1 MCTRLYEHRKSGF
14 KKFHRVITQKL
25 APGGFRVEPTDQ
37 LTNVWT
43 CLCFISQ
50 PHSDVDSRHCKMAF
64 WKMRSH
70 WRYKKLKAVH
80 MTETKTT
87 ALSCPLLLQSRGIG
101 LQFLIS
107 TCVCQSA
114 SLRAPLLQCRTQGA
128 LCCTWPLLC
137 KYILSDCQPVLHST
151 SMWMKTRAAQWAYC
165 FTCTSPECWD
175 GDCSHK
181 LRGSDL
187 CVCAL
192 LLLLLLSFSSVMKH
206 LLCKMRASHI
216 IMNGCALKPYSIS
229 GNSYWAH
236 VTQKKYLRFYPYYVA
251 PRSLIWLNG
260 AGCQCQWMGA
270 HSNEL
275 GSM

>member
-1 MCTRLYEHRKSGF
+1 
-14 KKFHRVITQKL
+14 
-25 APGGFRVEPTDQ
+25 
-37 LTNVWT
+37 
-43 CLCFISQ
+43 
-50 PHSDVDSRHCKMAF
+50 
-64 WKMRSH
+64 
-70 WRYKKLKAVH
+70 

-192 LLLLLLSFSSVMKH
+192 LLLSFSSVMKH
-206 LLCKMRASHI
+206 LLCKMRPSHI

-236 VTQKKYLRFYPYYVA
+236 VTQKKSPFLSLLCCPKVSYLIEWR
-251 PRSLIWLNG
+251 WLPVSVNG
-260 AGCQCQWMGA
+260 SAQ
-270 HSNEL
+270 
-275 GSM
+275 